1 MGCFF
6 YYFLSLIGSFYLIF
20 LILFYYYYYYIIII
34 IIIIIFMMI
43 IIIICSVFNPFYKCM
58 YCFISPYFLFF
69 LFMPQVKD
77 QLSHSLHLILAYF
90 IFMTTIFRLI
100 VFKFCDFVILL

>member
-1 MGCFF
+1 MFF
-6 YYFLSLIGSFYLIF
+6 LLFPLFEWVLLFNIFDFVLLLLLLLLLLSSSSSSFVLSSILFINISIVLYPLIF
-20 LILFYYYYYYIIII
+20 
-34 IIIIIFMMI
+34 
-43 IIIICSVFNPFYKCM
+43 
-58 YCFISPYFLFF
+58 FF